1 MKAIVIGS
9 GPAGISAALYLKRA
23 GMDVTILAKDGG
35 ALLKTERIENYYG
48 FDDPISGEELYCRGI
63 AGAKRLGCVIKKE
76 EVFSVEYTDGF
87 LVKASGGEYQAD
99 AVLLATGASR
109 KAPNIAGLQA
119 LEGGGVSYCAV
130 CDAFFYRQKDVAVLG
145 SGEYA
150 AHEAQILARTSASVT
165 ILTNGAPFSGTLP
178 ERVQCDTRPVA
189 KIEGEQRVTGVRF
202 GDGDML
208 AVSGVFVAVGVASST
223 DLARKIGAQTEGSRI
238 VADENGATNVPGL
251 YAAGD
256 CIGGL
261 LQISTAVAE
270 GAKAAMAMIR
280 FLQKPSG
287 ICPGKGTAI

>member
-1 MKAIVIGS
+1 MQAIVIGS

-23 GMDVTILAKDGG
+23 GINVTVLAKDGG
-35 ALLKTERIENYYG
+35 ALFKAERIENYYG
-48 FDDPISGEELYCRGI
+48 FDGPVSGEELHRLGVE
-63 AGAKRLGCVIKKE
+63 GAKRLGCAVKEE
-76 EVFSVEYTDGF
+76 EVFSVDYTGGF
-87 LVKASGGEYQAD
+87 TVKTNRGQYEAD
-99 AVLLATGASR
+99 AVLLATGTAR
-109 KAPNIAGLQA
+109 KAPNIEGLRA
-119 LEGGGVSYCAV
+119 LEGSGVSYCAV
-130 CDAFFYRQKDVAVLG
+130 CDAFFYRGRDVAVLG
-145 SGEYA
+145 GGEYA

-223 DLARKIGAQTEGSRI
+223 DLARKIGAQTEGRRI
-238 VADENGATNVPGL
+238 GAGESGAPNVPGL

-287 ICPGKGTAI
+287 ICLGKGTAI

>member
-1 MKAIVIGS
+1 MQAIIIGS

-23 GMDVTILAKDGG
+23 GIDVTILAKDGG

-48 FDDPISGEELYCRGI
+48 FDEPISGKELYCRGI
-63 AGAKRLGCVIKKE
+63 AGAERLGCTIKKE
-76 EVFSVEYTDGF
+76 EVFSVEYTGGF
-87 LVKASGGEYQAD
+87 LVKASGGEYLAD

-109 KAPNIAGLQA
+109 KAPNIAGLHA
-119 LEGGGVSYCAV
+119 LEGSGVSYCAV

-150 AHEAQILARTSASVT
+150 AHEAQILARTAGSVT
-165 ILTNGAPFSGTLP
+165 ILTNGEPFTGMLP
-178 ERVQCDTRPVA
+178 HGAACDTRPIA
-189 KIEGEQRVTGVRF
+189 EIEGKQRVTGVRF
-202 GDGDML
+202 ADGGKCE
-208 AVSGVFVAVGVASST
+208 VSGVFVAVGVASSA
-223 DLARKIGAQTEGSRI
+223 DLARKIGVQTEGSRI

-256 CIGGL
+256 CVGGL

-280 FLQKPSG
+280 FLQKR
-287 ICPGKGTAI
+287 

>member
-1 MKAIVIGS
+1 MQAMIIGS

-23 GMDVTILAKDGG
+23 GIDVTILAKDGG
-35 ALLKTERIENYYG
+35 ALLKTEQIENYYG
-48 FDDPISGEELYCRGI
+48 FDEPISGKELYCRGI
-63 AGAKRLGCVIKKE
+63 AGAKRLGCVIKKK

-119 LEGGGVSYCAV
+119 LEGSGVSYCAV

-150 AHEAQILARTSASVT
+150 AHEAQILARTAGSVT
-165 ILTNGAPFSGTLP
+165 VLTNGEPFAGVLP
-178 ERVQCDTRPVA
+178 DGAVCDMRPIA
-189 KIEGEQRVTGVRF
+189 EIEGTQKVTGVRF
-202 GDGDML
+202 ADGGRRE
-208 AVSGVFVAVGVASST
+208 VSGVFVAVGIASSA
-223 DLARKIGAQTEGSRI
+223 DLARKIGVQTEGTRI

-256 CIGGL
+256 CVGGL

-280 FLQKPSG
+280 FLQKR
-287 ICPGKGTAI
+287 

>member
-1 MKAIVIGS
+1 MQAIVIGS

-23 GMDVTILAKDGG
+23 GINVTVLAKDGG
-35 ALLKTERIENYYG
+35 ALFKAERIENYYG
-48 FDDPISGEELYCRGI
+48 FDGPVSGEELHRLGVE
-63 AGAKRLGCVIKKE
+63 GAKRLGCAVKEE
-76 EVFSVEYTDGF
+76 EVFSVDYTGGF
-87 LVKASGGEYQAD
+87 TVKTNRGQYEAD
-99 AVLLATGASR
+99 AVLLATGTAR
-109 KAPNIAGLQA
+109 KAPNIEGLRA
-119 LEGGGVSYCAV
+119 LEGSGVSYCAV
-130 CDAFFYRQKDVAVLG
+130 CDAFFYRGRDVAVLG
-145 SGEYA
+145 GGEYA

-287 ICPGKGTAI
+287 ICLGKGTAI